1 MPICLFGNTRDTS
14 VIYEKAKF
22 IYFIYM
28 QPRKMKFDICSNK
41 HETGLAYSKNQLKN
55 IKILLTLLHLRQ
67 SIFVFDRTT
76 NGQFSKMRNEIYG
89 SLVTIQYHAKCN
101 NHHESSQAIQFAF
114 MFVAANLNW
123 SLLFFNSDNK
133 KVYTSIYQ

>member
-67 SIFVFDRTT
+67 SIFYLIELPMG
-76 NGQFSKMRNEIYG
+76 NS
-89 SLVTIQYHAKCN
+89 AKCEMKFMGHWLRYSTTQN
-101 NHHESSQAIQFAF
+101 VTTIFNESSQAIQFAF

-123 SLLFFNSDNK
+123 SLLFFLLR
-133 KVYTSIYQ
+133 